1 MRRRPMEVMTCGRC
15 RWWNDGRCVIDRS
28 AQKIGH
34 VCTRPGDFRSWR
46 ARGVR

>member
-15 RWWNDGRCVIDRS
+15 RWWNDGRCSIDKS

-34 VCTRPGDFRSWR
+34 VCTRPGDFRNWR